1 MPAAAAVVTLSMIL
15 LCVVSCG
22 PKAPDYQSILSKSS
36 TTTTTTTTTS
46 KPVPLSQYL
55 ESIGVT
61 GQQAAPG
68 SLPDLTVSIPTP
80 PGWSRTTVDSGT
92 VGRALNSAF
101 TRVRREVTP
110 IFGRER
116 REKDTIS
123 RRQIVVLLLFLAFA
137 VAFAIPA
144 MRDSNLGRTLRGEY
158 ELVAQGLAKA
168 SFRCPPLHPP
178 GKPED
183 D

>member
-1 MPAAAAVVTLSMIL
+1 M
-15 LCVVSCG
+15 
-22 PKAPDYQSILSKSS
+22 
-36 TTTTTTTTTS
+36 
-46 KPVPLSQYL
+46 
-55 ESIGVT
+55 
-61 GQQAAPG
+61 
-68 SLPDLTVSIPTP
+68 LPRWP
-80 PGWSRTTVDSGT
+80 RTTVDSGS
-92 VGRALNSAF
+92 VGGALSSAF

-144 MRDSNLGRTLRGEY
+144 MHDSNLERWLRGEC
-158 ELVAQGLAKA
+158 ELLAPKLEVEA